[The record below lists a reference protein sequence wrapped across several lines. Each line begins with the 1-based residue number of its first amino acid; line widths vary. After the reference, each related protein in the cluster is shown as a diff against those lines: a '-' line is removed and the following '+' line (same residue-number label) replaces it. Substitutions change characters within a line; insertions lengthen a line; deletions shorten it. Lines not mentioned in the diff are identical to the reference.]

1 MDTKQTHMPNTVSSL
16 PWHIETT
23 NGRDGIYGR
32 DPELLGCII
41 EITDRIWDHKHAALI
56 IRACNSHAAL
66 LAALDECVTDEGAN
80 CYRLRDPE
88 EMVKALRRRL
98 EVISCI
104 ARAAIAQAETD

>member
-32 DPELLGCII
+32 DPERPGCLA

-66 LAALDECVTDEGAN
+66 LAALKDCITEEGAH
-80 CYRLRDPE
+80 CFTTTDMGVAME
-88 EMVKALRRRL
+88 RRL
-98 EVISCI
+98 LAINYA
-104 ARAAIAQAETD
+104 ARAAIAQAEKD